1 MRALPASQQG
11 VVTTKGDRVNK
22 LLVALSVLVLWP
34 LSLRGDGVA
43 QFDTVTGEGF
53 VPKSVIQVA
62 FDLSNGQ
69 LKRMSD
75 SVSFAFAEKDTLV
88 VNCKNGHTLEA
99 FVEFGSN
106 VGSTLAYGKGQF
118 VGFDL
123 TGFVDPEWVKDP
135 PAADTF
141 CPGGTFGQTTERR
154 FTLSAVLGD
163 ETIVILGGGI
173 TP

>member
-1 MRALPASQQG
+1 M
-11 VVTTKGDRVNK
+11 NK
-22 LLVALSVLVLWP
+22 LLVALFVLVVWP

-43 QFDTVTGEGF
+43 QFDLVTGEGF
-53 VPKSVIQVA
+53 VPKSAIQLA

-69 LKRMSD
+69 VKRMSD
-75 SVSFAFAEKDTLV
+75 SVSFEFAEKDTVV

-99 FVEFGSN
+99 FFEFGCN
-106 VGSTLAYGKGQF
+106 VGSTLAYNKGQF

-135 PAADTF
+135 PSAQTL
-141 CPGGTFGQTTERR
+141 CSGPGTFGQITQRQ
-154 FTLSAVLGD
+154 FTLSAILGD
-163 ETIVILGGGI
+163 ESVVVLGGGS

>member
-1 MRALPASQQG
+1 
-11 VVTTKGDRVNK
+11 VNK
-22 LLVALSVLVLWP
+22 LLVALFVLVLWP

-53 VPKSVIQVA
+53 VPKSDIQVA
-62 FDLSNGQ
+62 FDLTNGQ
-69 LKRMSD
+69 VKRMSD
-75 SVSFAFAEKDTLV
+75 SVTFAFAEKDTVV
-88 VNCKNGHTLEA
+88 VNCKKGTLEA

-106 VGSTLAYGKGQF
+106 VGSTLAYSKGQF

-123 TGFVDPEWVKDP
+123 TGFVEAGWVKDP
-135 PAADTF
+135 PPAETL
-141 CPGGTFGQTTERR
+141 CSGGTFGQITERQ